1 LQKHTPIVELK
12 NTIGGIF
19 MGKQFGHIIAEKIFE
34 MKRSGQTHRE
44 IAAELGYTH
53 KQIRELVTR
62 ESIDNASL
70 LPG

>member
-1 LQKHTPIVELK
+1 
-12 NTIGGIF
+12 